1 MNEKMTFPELVDA
14 VAAATDTSKKV
25 SETFLK
31 ELFSTIADTLRNGEN
46 VKVKGLGV
54 FKLTAVDAR
63 KSVNVN
69 TGEEMEIPSHRK
81 VSFIPDKALAEAV
94 NLPFAS
100 FETVVLSD
108 DLTESDLKKMAEVD
122 EEPDMAPP
130 IEETKEEPKEEPKI
144 VPPPF
149 LKEEETVSAEPAGN
163 DGQND
168 AVEDKEC
175 SRPIETA
182 ESAEVS
188 APNNAEET
196 VADKAEPIEEST
208 EAEVATAAE
217 GEADDSNSE
226 VEPVET
232 QVQVKQPLNAVD
244 DDDEEEEYLPQPKN
258 DNSSFMRGFLWG
270 AVTMFFIYLLVGGG
284 IYWYKTNAA
293 ENAKMEAEMADS
305 MALDNGE
312 AVNLD
317 SGAVDS
323 GATEAVETEEK
334 VVAQPENE
342 PEVTKIDKPTVKY
355 DTITKTK
362 FLTRLAK
369 KYYGNSDFWVYI
381 YEENKAKIKNP
392 NTISPGTVVVIPPAE
407 KYGIDKDNAESLKN
421 ARKKAAELEKRY
433 R

>member
-1 MNEKMTFPELVDA
+1 MNEKMSFPELVDA

-31 ELFSTIADTLRNGEN
+31 ELFSNIADTLRNGEN
-46 VKVKGLGV
+46 VKVRGLGV

-122 EEPDMAPP
+122 EEPDMVSP

-196 VADKAEPIEEST
+196 VADKAEPTEEST

-232 QVQVKQPLNAVD
+232 QVQVEQPLNAVD

-258 DNSSFMRGFLWG
+258 DNGSFMRGFLWG

-317 SGAVDS
+317 SSAVDS

-334 VVAQPENE
+334 VIAQPENE
-342 PEVTKIDKPTVKY
+342 PKVTNIDKPTMKY

>member
-149 LKEEETVSAEPAGN
+149 LKEKETVSAEPAGN

-175 SRPIETA
+175 SRPIEPA

-196 VADKAEPIEEST
+196 VADKAEPIEEAT

-317 SGAVDS
+317 SSAVDS